1 MLTSLGLN
9 TQTSLSH
16 SIGAFLLCKG
26 GEHLWN
32 QALDDELIGLIN
44 EHGTKWKLL
53 SELFS
58 VSKTS
63 AALKNRWQCYLSPNP
78 TRGRPNYMEI
88 QEPSNPIQKAIQKRK
103 HQFNRDGSQTVER
116 LVAEDALQTPESL
129 MRAFDYNPDMFE
141 LVNST
146 ANYWDSNAGEG
157 NVITLYQAKITVK
170 PRKQAVDW
178 NKISDCLNEKIKPRP
193 MQSVPFVNSD
203 RYLVINLF
211 DLHFGNMTLADYQ
224 QSLNKIYR
232 IIQNTYKEVLI
243 ISGGD
248 LLNENDYRGQTA
260 KGTNI
265 GQTNM
270 EQAWEDAFDFLDMVI
285 HAATQNTNNVNV
297 LYVPGN
303 HDEYSGSTVLKAIRR
318 IYERHTN
325 VSVDCEQ
332 QTFKATLLGH
342 NFIGATHGDKA
353 NKKRYP
359 QIFATMFSQ
368 LWGAEGVY
376 TREMFSGHLHNE
388 HVLDD
393 GLLMRQ
399 MPTRNH
405 LDEYHKQNGFV
416 TAHRRLQLV
425 EYSEY
430 ETEVIYYA

>member
-1 MLTSLGLN
+1 MWD
-9 TQTSLSH
+9 
-16 SIGAFLLCKG
+16 
-26 GEHLWN
+26 E
-32 QALDDELIGLIN
+32 ALDKELLDLIAEN
-44 EHGTKWKLL
+44 GTKWQQL

-58 VSKTS
+58 VKKSPS
-63 AALKNRWQCYLSPNP
+63 ALKLRWQNYLCDNP
-78 TRGRPNYMEI
+78 RRRRPDYAEV
-88 QEPSNPIQKAIQKRK
+88 QEPSNPILKAIQHRK
-103 HQFNRDGSQTVER
+103 HQFNRDGSQTSER
-116 LVAEDALQTPESL
+116 LIPEDALQTPETL
-129 MRAFDYNPDMFE
+129 MRAFDYNPDQFE
-141 LVNST
+141 LVSST

-157 NVITLYQAKITVK
+157 NVITLYQAKVTVK

-178 NKISDCLNEKIKPRP
+178 NIISDRLSAKVKPRA
-193 MQSVPFVNSD
+193 MQSVPFIDSD

-211 DLHFGNMTLADYQ
+211 DLHFGNMTIDDY
-224 QSLNKIYR
+224 SNSIDKIFTT
-232 IIQNTYKEVLI
+232 IENNYKEILI

-265 GQTNM
+265 GKTNM
-270 EQAWEDAFDFLDMVI
+270 EQAWEDAFDMLDMTI
-285 HAATQNTNNVNV
+285 HKSIEHAERVK
-297 LYVPGN
+297 LMYVPGN
-303 HDEYSGSTVLKAIRR
+303 HDEYSGNTVLKAIRR
-318 IYERHTN
+318 IYERQPN
-325 VSVDCEQ
+325 VFIDCEQ

-388 HVLDD
+388 LVIDD

-405 LDEYHKQNGFV
+405 LDDYHKQNGFV

>member
-1 MLTSLGLN
+1 MSWN
-9 TQTSLSH
+9 EQT
-16 SIGAFLLCKG
+16 
-26 GEHLWN
+26 
-32 QALDDELIGLIN
+32 DRELIDLVS
-44 EHGTKWKLL
+44 EHGTKWQQL

-58 VSKTS
+58 VKKSPS
-63 AALKNRWQCYLSPNP
+63 ALKLRWQNYLCDNP
-78 TRGRPNYMEI
+78 RRRRPDYAEI
-88 QEPSNPIQKAIQKRK
+88 QNPSNPILKAIQHRK
-103 HQFNRDGSQTVER
+103 HQFNRDGSQTSER
-116 LVAEDALQTPESL
+116 LIPESALQTPETL
-129 MRAFDYNPDMFE
+129 MQAFDYNPYMFE

-157 NVITLYQAKITVK
+157 NVITLYQAKVTVK
-170 PRKQAVDW
+170 PRKQTVDW
-178 NKISDCLNEKIKPRP
+178 NIISDRLSEKIKPRAV
-193 MQSVPFVNSD
+193 QSVPFIDSD

-211 DLHFGNMTLADYQ
+211 DLHFGNMTLTDYE
-224 QSLNKIYR
+224 QSLNKINH
-232 IIQNTYKEVLI
+232 ILKNTYKEVLI

-260 KGTNI
+260 KGTNV
-265 GQTNM
+265 GKTNM
-270 EQAWEDAFDFLDMVI
+270 EQAWEDAFDMLDMTI
-285 HAATQNTNNVNV
+285 HKSIEHAERVK
-297 LYVPGN
+297 LMYVPGN
-303 HDEYSGSTVLKAIRR
+303 HDEYSGNTVLKAIRR
-318 IYERHTN
+318 IYERQPN
-325 VSVDCEQ
+325 VYIDCEQ
-332 QTFKATLLGH
+332 QTFKATLLGR

-388 HVLDD
+388 LVIDD

-425 EYSEY
+425 EYSEH

>member
-1 MLTSLGLN
+1 M
-9 TQTSLSH
+9 
-16 SIGAFLLCKG
+16 
-26 GEHLWN
+26 WN
-32 QALDDELIGLIN
+32 QTLDDELIGLIN

-58 VSKTS
+58 VQKTP

-88 QEPSNPIQKAIQKRK
+88 QEPVNPIQKAIQKRK
-103 HQFNRDGSQTVER
+103 HQFNRDGSETDER
-116 LVAEDALQTPESL
+116 VIPEEALQTRESL
-129 MRAFDYNPDMFE
+129 LIAHSYNPNEFE

-146 ANYWDSNAGEG
+146 SNFWDMADKELG
-157 NVITLYQAKITVK
+157 IKTLYQSKITVK
-170 PRKQAVDW
+170 PLHHTVDW
-178 NKISDCLNEKIKPRP
+178 NIISDRLNEKIKPRP
-193 MQSVPFVNSD
+193 MQSVPFINSD

-211 DLHFGNMTLADYQ
+211 DLHFGNMTLTDYQ
-224 QSLNKIYR
+224 SSLCKINR
-232 IIQNTYKEVLI
+232 ILNNQYKEVLI

-270 EQAWEDAFDFLDMVI
+270 EQAWEDAFDMLDMVI
-285 HAATQNTNNVNV
+285 HAATQNANTVNV

>member
-1 MLTSLGLN
+1 MSWN
-9 TQTSLSH
+9 EQTDSE
-16 SIGAFLLCKG
+16 LL
-26 GEHLWN
+26 
-32 QALDDELIGLIN
+32 DLIA
-44 EHGTKWKLL
+44 EHGTKWTML

-58 VSKTS
+58 VKKTP
-63 AALKNRWQCYLSPNP
+63 AALRLRWQQYLCDNP
-78 TRGRPNYMEI
+78 RRRRPDYAEI
-88 QEPSNPIQKAIQKRK
+88 QEPSNPIQKAIQHRK
-103 HQFNRDGSQTVER
+103 HQFNRDGSQTSER
-116 LVAEDALQTPESL
+116 LIPESALQTPETL
-129 MRAFDYNPDMFE
+129 MKAFDYNPDMFE

-157 NVITLYQAKITVK
+157 NVITLYQAKVTVK
-170 PRKQAVDW
+170 PRKQTMDW
-178 NKISDCLNEKIKPRP
+178 KEIGERLNEKVKPRL
-193 MQSVPFVNSD
+193 MQSVPFINSD

-211 DLHFGNMTLADYQ
+211 DLHFGNMTLTDYQ
-224 QSLNKIYR
+224 TSLDKINR
-232 IIQNTYKEVLI
+232 ILNNQYKEVLI

-248 LLNENDYRGQTA
+248 LLNENDFRGQTA

-265 GQTNM
+265 GATDM

-285 HAATQNTNNVNV
+285 HAATQNATTVNV

-318 IYERHTN
+318 IYERQPN
-325 VSVDCEQ
+325 VYVDCEQ

>member
-1 MLTSLGLN
+1 M
-9 TQTSLSH
+9 
-16 SIGAFLLCKG
+16 
-26 GEHLWN
+26 WN
-32 QALDDELIGLIN
+32 KSLDDELIELIN

-58 VSKTS
+58 VTKTP
-63 AALKNRWQCYLSPNP
+63 AALRLRWQQYLSDNP
-78 TRGRPNYMEI
+78 TRGKPDYMQI
-88 QEPSNPIQKAIQKRK
+88 QEPSNPIQKAIQHRK
-103 HQFNRDGSQTVER
+103 HQFNRDGSETDER
-116 LVAEDALQTPESL
+116 VIPEEALQTRESL
-129 MRAFDYNPDMFE
+129 LIAHSYNPSEFE

-146 ANYWDSNAGEG
+146 SNFWDMADKELG
-157 NVITLYQAKITVK
+157 IKTLYQSKVTVK
-170 PRKQAVDW
+170 PLHHTVDW
-178 NKISDCLNEKIKPRP
+178 NIISDRLSEKIKPRAV
-193 MQSVPFVNSD
+193 QSVPFIDSD

-211 DLHFGNMTLADYQ
+211 DLHFGNMTLTDYE
-224 QSLNKIYR
+224 QSLNKINH
-232 IIQNTYKEVLI
+232 ILKNTYKEVLI

-265 GQTNM
+265 GKTNM
-270 EQAWEDAFDFLDMVI
+270 EQAWEDAFDMLDMTI
-285 HAATQNTNNVNV
+285 HKSIDHAERVK
-297 LYVPGN
+297 LMYVPGN

-318 IYERHTN
+318 IYERQPN
-325 VSVDCEQ
+325 VYIDCEQ

-388 HVLDD
+388 LVIDD

-405 LDEYHKQNGFV
+405 LDDYHKQNGFV

>member
-1 MLTSLGLN
+1 MSWDE
-9 TQTSLSH
+9 QTDKE
-16 SIGAFLLCKG
+16 LLD
-26 GEHLWN
+26 LVS
-32 QALDDELIGLIN
+32 

-58 VSKTS
+58 GGKT
-63 AALKNRWQCYLSPNP
+63 ATALKNRWQCYLCENP
-78 TRGRPNYMEI
+78 TRGKPDYMQI
-88 QEPSNPIQKAIQKRK
+88 QEPSNPILKAIQHRK
-103 HQFNRDGSQTVER
+103 HQFNKDGSQTSER
-116 LVAEDALQTPESL
+116 LIPESALQTPETL
-129 MRAFDYNPDMFE
+129 MRAFDYNPDQFE
-141 LVNST
+141 LVSST

-157 NVITLYQAKITVK
+157 NVITLYQAKVTVK
-170 PRKQAVDW
+170 PRKKTVDW
-178 NKISDCLNEKIKPRP
+178 NKISDRLNEKIKPRP
-193 MQSVPFVNSD
+193 MQSVPFINSD

-224 QSLNKIYR
+224 QSLNKIYC

-265 GQTNM
+265 GATNM
-270 EQAWEDAFDFLDMVI
+270 EQAWEDAFDMLDMI
-285 HAATQNTNNVNV
+285 IDKAMRHAKSVNV
-297 LYVPGN
+297 MYVPGN
-303 HDEYSGSTVLKAIRR
+303 HDEYSGSTVIKALRR
-318 IYERHTN
+318 IYAN
-325 VSVDCEQ
+325 QSSVCIDGAQ

>member
-1 MLTSLGLN
+1 MSWN
-9 TQTSLSH
+9 EQTDKE
-16 SIGAFLLCKG
+16 LLD
-26 GEHLWN
+26 LVS
-32 QALDDELIGLIN
+32 
-44 EHGTKWKLL
+44 EHGTKWTML

-58 VSKTS
+58 VTKTPAS
-63 AALKNRWQCYLSPNP
+63 LRLRWQQYLCDNP
-78 TRGRPNYMEI
+78 TRGKPDYMQI
-88 QEPSNPIQKAIQKRK
+88 QEPSNPIQKAIQHRK
-103 HQFNRDGSQTVER
+103 HQFNRDGSETDER
-116 LVAEDALQTPESL
+116 VIPEEALQTRESL
-129 MRAFDYNPDMFE
+129 LIAHSYNPSEFE

-146 ANYWDSNAGEG
+146 SNFWDMADKELG
-157 NVITLYQAKITVK
+157 IKTLYQSKITVK
-170 PRKQAVDW
+170 PRKQTVDW
-178 NKISDCLNEKIKPRP
+178 NIISDRLSKKIKPRL
-193 MQSVPFVNSD
+193 MQSVPFINSD

-211 DLHFGNMTLADYQ
+211 DLHFGNMTLTDYQ
-224 QSLNKIYR
+224 TSLCKINR
-232 IIQNTYKEVLI
+232 ILNNQYKEVLI

-265 GQTNM
+265 GQTDM

-285 HAATQNTNNVNV
+285 HAATQNATTVNV

-405 LDEYHKQNGFV
+405 LDDYHKQNGFV